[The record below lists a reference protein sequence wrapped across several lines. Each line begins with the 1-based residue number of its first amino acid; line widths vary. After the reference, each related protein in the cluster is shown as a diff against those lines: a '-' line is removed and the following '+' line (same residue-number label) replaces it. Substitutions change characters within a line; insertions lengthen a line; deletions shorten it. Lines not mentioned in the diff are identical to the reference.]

1 MTFANFMQDISHNAP
16 WQTVSGEDSI
26 FSAYSAHISSL
37 LPWTKFE
44 VTDGS
49 IPLCLVAR
57 HIKETSW
64 NLVKMQRLV
73 RESDQIRSEQRWRCL
88 IATILCFIY
97 SMKAQCELT
106 DSSVFICFVRNQ
118 TWKTSSNQS
127 SVAEAAALKN
137 FRIVQHWVFW
147 LTCSLTQIYLFL
159 LSFKPNLIITFLNQN
174 NFSSYML
181 KGLQPPLAIILL
193 FISLPI
199 IFTTMH
205 LVWNILRELWKKT
218 SSKFPSH
225 ILKLFFFF
233 NQQPIIQRVFIY
245 THDKE
250 KQQT

>member
-26 FSAYSAHISSL
+26 FSAYSAHICSL

-44 VTDGS
+44 VTDGC

-64 NLVKMQRLV
+64 NLVKMQPLV

-88 IATILCFIY
+88 IVTILCFIY

-106 DSSVFICFVRNQ
+106 DSSVFICYFVRNQ

-137 FRIVQHWVFW
+137 LRIVQHWVFW
-147 LTCSLTQIYLFL
+147 LTYSLTQIYLFW
-159 LSFKPNLIITFLNQN
+159 LSFKLGLIITFFKSKQ
-174 NFSSYML
+174 
-181 KGLQPPLAIILL
+181 LQFLHVKRTATATRHYFII
-193 FISLPI
+193 
-199 IFTTMH
+199 
-205 LVWNILRELWKKT
+205 
-218 SSKFPSH
+218 
-225 ILKLFFFF
+225 
-233 NQQPIIQRVFIY
+233 Y
-245 THDKE
+245 
-250 KQQT
+250 